1 MLVRTRD
8 KQDYELTGRLRIIVG
23 GRSDMAS
30 IIGGTPGLDRKLDRI
45 SSGIYESA
53 VRLNRQEHQQV
64 ARWAAVL
71 QFREKLDDLREGI
84 KASQT
89 YLRVLI
95 PPVVWPMIE
104 LSTPQE
110 RSATATR
117 RSCNFSIGWPR
128 ESVRA

>member
-1 MLVRTRD
+1 MT
-8 KQDYELTGRLRIIVG
+8 KIN
-23 GRSDMAS
+23 
-30 IIGGTPGLDRKLDRI
+30 GGTRGLDRSLDRI

-71 QFREKLDDLREGI
+71 QFREKLADLREGI

-104 LSTPQE
+104 SPTSQE
-110 RSATATR
+110 RSVTATG
-117 RSCNFSIGWPR
+117 SCDFSMGWPR

>member
-1 MLVRTRD
+1 
-8 KQDYELTGRLRIIVG
+8 
-23 GRSDMAS
+23 MAS
-30 IIGGTPGLDRKLDRI
+30 IIGGTPCLDRRLDRI
-45 SSGIYESA
+45 SGGIYEHA
-53 VRLNRQEHQQV
+53 VGLNRQEHQQV

-104 LSTPQE
+104 LSTPLE
-110 RSATATR
+110 RSAAAA

>member
-1 MLVRTRD
+1 
-8 KQDYELTGRLRIIVG
+8 
-23 GRSDMAS
+23 MAS
-30 IIGGTPGLDRKLDRI
+30 IIGGTPGLNHRLDRI
-45 SSGIYESA
+45 SSGIYEHA
-53 VRLNRQEHQQV
+53 VGLNRQEHRQV

-110 RSATATR
+110 RSAAAT